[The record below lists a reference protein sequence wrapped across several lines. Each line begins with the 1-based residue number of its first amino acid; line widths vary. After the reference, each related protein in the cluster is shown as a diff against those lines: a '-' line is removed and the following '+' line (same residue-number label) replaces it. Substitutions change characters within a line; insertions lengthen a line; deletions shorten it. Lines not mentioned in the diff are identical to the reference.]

1 MAEKIRVGDQWYVSA
16 KSARADENPH
26 VLKHDEI
33 FVLFD
38 RFGDMQQRGFGQ
50 PGPLPSLEMEA
61 QHLSPELASHSR
73 AFRRAS
79 RLPTVH
85 LGDRRGRFSS
95 RAYSTTDRT
104 SVGSRRRS
112 TPDRA
117 HLAQFPDCLLY
128 TSPSPRDS

>member
-1 MAEKIRVGDQWYVSA
+1 
-16 KSARADENPH
+16 

-38 RFGDMQQRGFGQ
+38 RFGNMQQRFGR

-79 RLPTVH
+79 CLPTVH
-85 LGDRRGRFSS
+85 LGDRRGRFM
-95 RAYSTTDRT
+95 
-104 SVGSRRRS
+104 
-112 TPDRA
+112 
-117 HLAQFPDCLLY
+117 Q
-128 TSPSPRDS
+128 